1 MDVTIISTYRCDSK
15 CSMCYIWKNPTLP
28 EEEVMLK
35 TLEKLPNNIDNC
47 NISGGEPTLRKDLME
62 MVDILATKSRIME
75 ISTNGLHYEK
85 IIPIVKKY
93 PNIKIRFS
101 LEGFEKTNN
110 TIRGEE
116 DGFKVKVEGVKKLI
130 EAGGKDLG
138 FGAVIQDTNLDELV
152 ELYRFCKK
160 LGIEF
165 ATSALHNAFQFHK
178 NDNYPYDR
186 FKVAKK
192 VEDLIVEQLKS
203 WSIKNWFRAYLN
215 LGLIEK
221 ILGHDRLIPCI
232 AGSGFTFVDPWSD
245 VYACNVRPDL
255 LMGNLE
261 KQTWG
266 EIWEGEK
273 SIEIRKK
280 VAACTQN
287 CWMVTT
293 ARTAMRN
300 PKFTFLPKNKVMF
313 WVVLNKVNTILN
325 RELRIEKYIDYNR
338 VLKDQNVIDRK
349 SYLGVP
355 AKRNITKKS
364 DEHYI
369 HIGDFFNR

>member
-1 MDVTIISTYRCDSK
+1 MDVTVISTYRCDSK
-15 CSMCYIWKNPTLP
+15 CSMCYIWKNATLP
-28 EEEVMLK
+28 AEEV
-35 TLEKLPNNIDNC
+35 TLNTLDKLPNNIDNC
-47 NISGGEPTLRKDLME
+47 NISGGEPTLRKDLAE
-62 MVDILATKSRIME
+62 MVDVLVPKSRIME
-75 ISTNGLHYEK
+75 ISTNGLHSDK
-85 IIPIVKKY
+85 ILPIVKKY

-101 LEGFEKTNN
+101 LEGFEETNN
-110 TIRGEE
+110 SIRGE
-116 DGFKVKVEGVKKLI
+116 DNGFKIKVEGMKRLV

-138 FGAVIQDTNLDELV
+138 FGAVIQDANLHELV

-186 FKVAKK
+186 MKVARK
-192 VEDLIVEQLKS
+192 VEDLITEQLKS

-232 AGSGFTFVDPWSD
+232 AGTGFTFVDPWSD
-245 VYACNVRPDL
+245 IYACNVRPDL

-261 KQTWG
+261 KQEWN
-266 EIWEGEK
+266 EIWEGK
-273 SIEIRKK
+273 KASEIRQK
-280 VAACTQN
+280 VEACTQN

-300 PKFTFLPKNKVMF
+300 PKFAFLPKNKVMF
-313 WVVLNKVNTILN
+313 WVALNKLKTILG
-325 RELRIEKYIDYNR
+325 REICFEDYIDYNK
-338 VLKDQNVIDRK
+338 VVIENSKIERK
-349 SYLGVP
+349 SFLGI
-355 AKRNITKKS
+355 AEKRNVTKKT
-364 DEHYI
+364 DPHYI
-369 HIGDFFNR
+369 KIGEFFNR

>member
-1 MDVTIISTYRCDSK
+1 MDLTIISTYRCDSK
-15 CSMCYIWKNPTLP
+15 CSMCNIWKYPTLP
-28 EEEVMLK
+28 QEEVDLR

-47 NISGGEPTLRKDLME
+47 NISGGEPILRKDLMD
-62 MVDILATKSRIME
+62 MVDILAPKSKIME
-75 ISTNGLHYEK
+75 ISTNGLHAEK
-85 IIPIVKKY
+85 LVPIVKKY
-93 PNIKIRFS
+93 PKIKIRFS

-116 DGFKVKVEGVKKLI
+116 DGFKIKVEGMKKLI

-152 ELYRFCKK
+152 ELYRFCKN

-186 FKVAKK
+186 LKVARKI
-192 VEDLIVEQLKS
+192 EDLITLQLRS
-203 WSIKNWFRAYLN
+203 WSIKNWFRGYLN

-221 ILGHDRLIPCI
+221 VLGHPRLIPCI
-232 AGSGFTFVDPWSD
+232 AATGFVFIDPWSD
-245 VYACNVRPDL
+245 VYGCNVRPDL

-261 KQTWG
+261 NQSWG

-273 SIEIRKK
+273 SKEIRKK
-280 VAACTQN
+280 VNQCNQN

-300 PKFTFLPKNKVMF
+300 PKITYLPKNKVMF
-313 WVVLNKVNTILN
+313 WVLFNKIKVILG
-325 RELRIEKYIDYNR
+325 RELCFDNYIDYSKTIN
-338 VLKDQNVIDRK
+338 DQNVISRI
-349 SYLGVP
+349 SYLGVS
-355 AKRNITKKS
+355 AKREITKK
-364 DEHYI
+364 DDDHYN
-369 HIGDFFNR
+369 HFGDFFNR